1 VFNTAGPNAQI
12 ARQVARQAQV
22 TVGTSAG
29 ASTGLDT
36 RHAAGQQ
43 MIVPAGVTSQ
53 TVAVYVSDSMEGT
66 YVPLNDADGPVTFDV
81 AASNAYDLPEACYGN
96 HFTKFVGTAAFT
108 AVVLAKG

>member
-1 VFNTAGPNAQI
+1 MFNTAGPNTQI

-29 ASTGLDT
+29 DSTGLDT

-53 TVAVYVSDSMEGT
+53 TVAVHVSDAMEGT
-66 YVPLNDADGPVTFDV
+66 YVPLNNADGPITFDV
-81 AASNAYDLPEACYGN
+81 VASNAYDLPEACYGN
-96 HFTKFVGTAAFT
+96 HFTKFVGEELFT
-108 AVVLAKG
+108 AVVLVKG